1 LGLET
6 YILTYAPPAI
16 LLLPLAVAALLL
28 AAGRRMDKGAD
39 YAAIGGLLASFLLSV
54 LLFAVNVNHGGADGR
69 GWAGAQAKPF
79 VVSFEWISAGGASL
93 PLGFL
98 VDNLSSFMSIIVTGL
113 GTLVLVYSIFYMHG
127 DSMYRRYYWQMSF
140 FCFSMLGIVFSANLF
155 MTFVFWELVGL
166 GSYLLIGFWYYKPPA
181 AEDHH
186 YQELK
191 AKHATGI
198 DERYLSPAYAQKKA
212 FVMNRVGD
220 FGFLSG
226 IMIFAAVMLAAGGP
240 SGGGP
245 LDFTRMYAA
254 REAGAFQNVTLWG
267 LSGEALLTIA
277 GILTFMG
284 AIGKSAQF
292 PLHTWLP
299 DAMQGPTTGSSI
311 IHAAT
316 MVAAGVYMTAR
327 MHPLLTD
334 GALLFVAFIGGIT
347 AFLAAT
353 MAMVQWDLKAV
364 LAYSTISQLGYMML
378 GLGSATYTAGVA
390 HLFTHA
396 IFKCMLFLCAGS
408 VIHACH
414 HSQDLFRMG
423 GLRKKLPLTYLATLA
438 GVLAITGVP
447 GFSGFYSKDAILAG
461 ALARALEHGGV
472 HWIPFLLGMVTAALT
487 AYYMFRLL
495 FMTFHGEPR
504 DHHLFEH
511 AHESPP
517 VATVPLLILAAGCL
531 GFWWSGHLIGGD
543 LGALPGLTVHVSDPW
558 SATLQGE
565 EQGWINALIVSPAGL
580 PEMWEPP
587 DNIAQIY
594 WHHVAHWTATGLSL
608 LALAVGF
615 FAARALYLKRLAD
628 PDRLLE
634 KHAPLAWG
642 YRLTSQLWYF
652 DRFYQNGIV
661 PAVKWANRW
670 LFRFDFHVL
679 DQIAVDGWAY
689 LARGVS
695 AACRGWDD
703 WVVDKCVDAFGW
715 AAWFAGAGVRRVQA
729 GRIQY
734 YAGVTFGVTVLVML
748 WLLLW

>member
-1 LGLET
+1 MDFET
-6 YILTYAPPAI
+6 FILTCSPPAI
-16 LLLPLAVAALLL
+16 LLLPLAAAVLLL
-28 AAGRRMDKGAD
+28 AASRRMDRGAD
-39 YAAIGGLLASFLLSV
+39 YTAIGALLGSLLLSV
-54 LLFAVNVNHGGADGR
+54 LLFAVNVTHGGADGS

-79 VVSFEWISAGGASL
+79 VTTYSWISVGHAAL

-113 GTLVLVYSIFYMHG
+113 GSLVLIYSIFYMHG
-127 DSMYRRYYWQMSF
+127 DTMYRRYFCQMSF
-140 FCFSMLGIVFSANLF
+140 FCFSMLGIVFSSNLF

-166 GSYLLIGFWYYKPPA
+166 GSYFLIGFWYYKPPA
-181 AEDHH
+181 SEDHH

-191 AKHATGI
+191 ARHATGI
-198 DERYLSPAYAQKKA
+198 DERYLSPAFAQKKA
-212 FVMNRVGD
+212 FVMNRIGD

-226 IMIFAAVMLAAGGP
+226 IMIFTAVMLAAGTKGA
-240 SGGGP
+240 GGP
-245 LDFTRMYAA
+245 LDFTQLYAA
-254 REAGAFQNVTLWG
+254 REAGAFQGLTLWG
-267 LSGEALLTIA
+267 CSGEALLTLA

-327 MHPLLTD
+327 IHPLLTD
-334 GALLFVAFIGGIT
+334 GSLLFIAFIGGIT

-378 GLGSATYTAGVA
+378 GLGCGAYTAGTA

-408 VIHACH
+408 VIHSCH
-414 HSQDLFRMG
+414 HLQDMFRMG
-423 GLRKKLPLTYLATLA
+423 GLRRKMPLTYLATLA

-447 GFSGFYSKDAILAG
+447 GFSGFFSKDAILAG
-461 ALARALEHGGV
+461 SLARALEHGGM
-472 HWIPFLLGMVTAALT
+472 HWLPFLLGMVTAALT
-487 AYYMFRLL
+487 AFYMFRLL
-495 FMTFHGEPR
+495 FMAFHGEPR
-504 DHHLFEH
+504 DHHVYEH

-517 VATVPLLILAAGCL
+517 AATVPLLILAVGCL

-543 LGALPGLTVHVSDPW
+543 LISLPGVTV
-558 SATLQGE
+558 QGHGGAS
-565 EQGWINALIVSPAGL
+565 QGWLSAMIVSPVAGAEHL
-580 PEMWEPP
+580 SGEAREH
-587 DNIAQIY
+587 AE
-594 WHHVAHWTATGLSL
+594 HLEHVAHWTATILSL
-608 LALAVGF
+608 LALAGGF
-615 FAARALYLKRLAD
+615 LVARSVYLQRQVE
-628 PDRLLE
+628 PDQLMARN
-634 KHAPLAWG
+634 APLAAG
-642 YRLTSQLWYF
+642 FRLASQLWYF

-661 PAVKWANRW
+661 PAAKWVNRQ

-689 LARGVS
+689 LLRGVS
-695 AACRGWDD
+695 AVCRLADN

-715 AAWFAGAGVRRVQA
+715 AAWFGGALTRRLQT
-729 GRIQY
+729 GQIQF
-734 YAGVTFGVTVLVML
+734 YAGMTFGVAALVML